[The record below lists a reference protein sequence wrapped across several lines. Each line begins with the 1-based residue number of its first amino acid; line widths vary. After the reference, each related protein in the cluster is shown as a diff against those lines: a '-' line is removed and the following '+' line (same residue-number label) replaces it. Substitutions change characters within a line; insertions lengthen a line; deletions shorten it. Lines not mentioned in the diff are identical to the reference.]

1 MNITNLTILNDSLWT
16 SGQPTRAE
24 LAEIAVAGF
33 EVVINLAMPSSDN
46 ALPDEAELVQ
56 SLGMEYIPIPVVWD
70 APQPED
76 LKRFMDTMDTRHSRK
91 ILVHCALNY
100 RASAFTAL
108 WRVLRQ
114 GWEKEKAFAVQ
125 ETIWQLDD
133 YPIWKIFV
141 TSALGQTY

>member
-1 MNITNLTILNDSLWT
+1 MNITNLTTLNDSLWT

-24 LAEIAVAGF
+24 LAELAAAGF
-33 EVVINLAMPSSDN
+33 EVVINLALPTSDN

-56 SLGMEYIPIPVVWD
+56 SLGMEYVHIPVVWD
-70 APQPED
+70 APQPGD
-76 LKRFMDTMDTRHSRK
+76 LLRFMDTMDTRLDRK

-114 GWEKEKAFAVQ
+114 GGEKEKAFAVQ

-141 TSALGQTY
+141 TSALGQNY

>member
-56 SLGMEYIPIPVVWD
+56 SLGMEYVHIPVVWD

-76 LKRFMDTMDTRHSRK
+76 LKRFMDAMDTRHNRK
-91 ILVHCALNY
+91 IFVHCALNY

-125 ETIWQLDD
+125 ETIWQLEDH
-133 YPIWKIFV
+133 PTWKIFV

>member
-24 LAEIAVAGF
+24 LAEVAAAGF
-33 EVVINLAMPSSDN
+33 EVVINLAMSTSDN

-56 SLGMEYIPIPVVWD
+56 SLGMEYIHIPVVWE
-70 APQPED
+70 APQPGD
-76 LKRFMDTMDTRHSRK
+76 LLRFMDAMDTRFNRK
-91 ILVHCALNY
+91 VLVHCALNY

-133 YPIWKIFV
+133 YPIWKNFV
-141 TSALGQTY
+141 TSALGRNY

>member
-16 SGQPTRAE
+16 SGQPTHAE
-24 LAEIAVAGF
+24 LAEVAAAGF
-33 EVVINLAMPSSDN
+33 EVVINLALPTSDN

-56 SLGMEYIPIPVVWD
+56 SLGMEYVHIPVAWE
-70 APQPED
+70 APQPGD
-76 LKRFMDTMDTRHSRK
+76 LLRFMDTMDTRLNRK

-141 TSALGQTY
+141 TSALG